1 MFNIEWTV
9 KKVVATIR
17 HDDLRKLTTNIVAEV
32 SNVMEKEPILAPL
45 FVKVSCEYCTVF
57 KNRTTFFIDRTPLVT
72 ASVDQPQL
80 SISMLDH
87 GIIIG

>member
-1 MFNIEWTV
+1 MF
-9 KKVVATIR
+9 
-17 HDDLRKLTTNIVAEV
+17 
-32 SNVMEKEPILAPL
+32 
-45 FVKVSCEYCTVF
+45 SCEYCTVF